1 MSATSNPNSLQGE
14 FHSRVPRSEP
24 MEKGGHA
31 PGVLVGNDRIPEFHA
46 ETHPAGTAP
55 REDTYQ
61 PRPEGE
67 NAPQATHEMPRASDT
82 MSGATSQSV
91 YAGMGKPVQGQERR
105 EIEKP
110 HGGHRKKEHAGTA
123 GVGGVEGVDFARA
136 KGAESVQSHEGGKLK
151 GAEFLGA
158 EDRVPDSA

>member
-1 MSATSNPNSLQGE
+1 MSATRNPDSLQGE

-24 MEKGGHA
+24 LEKGGHK

-46 ETHPAGTAP
+46 ETLPAGTAP

-67 NAPQATHEMPRASDT
+67 YPAQAYGTAPSAADT
-82 MSGATSQSV
+82 MSGATSRDL
-91 YAGMGKPVQGQERR
+91 YRGMGKPIQGQERR

-110 HGGHRKKEHAGTA
+110 HGGHRKKERTGVA
-123 GVGGVEGVDFARA
+123 GVGGVEGVDFARVRGA
-136 KGAESVQSHEGGKLK
+136 DLPKGVHKGMRGK
-151 GAEFLGA
+151 GERG
-158 EDRVPDSA
+158 VSGC